1 MEGAFFVPKGE
12 LLSWVND
19 MLKIN
24 LTKIQQLGTGAVYCQ
39 ILDVMYPGKIAMQRV
54 NFAATNE
61 WQFINNL
68 KILQLAFSK
77 CKILKH
83 IDIEKLSKSKYQ
95 DNLEFIQWMKRYFD
109 LHNKTDM
116 STYDP

>member
-12 LLSWVND
+12 LLTWVND
-19 MLKIN
+19 MLKLN

-54 NFAATNE
+54 NFAASNE

-68 KILQLAFSK
+68 KILQLGFSK
-77 CKILKH
+77 CKILKY

-95 DNLEFIQWMKRYFD
+95 DNL
-109 LHNKTDM
+109 
-116 STYDP
+116 